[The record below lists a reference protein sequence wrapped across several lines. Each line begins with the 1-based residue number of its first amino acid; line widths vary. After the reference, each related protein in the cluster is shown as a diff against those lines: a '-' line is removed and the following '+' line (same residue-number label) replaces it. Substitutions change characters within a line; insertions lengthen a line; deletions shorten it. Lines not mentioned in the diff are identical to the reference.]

1 MILLLLSFL
10 LCLRVPGFSQELPSD
25 ADRYYERGQRFYNQG
40 EYKKAEREFKKSLS
54 VLSQSGGNS
63 AQLESEVRGKL
74 QEATLSAASRGQD
87 EQISGQA
94 APETNPKSIPETE
107 KPKLI
112 SEEDTDAPEVPKV
125 LEYVIGPGDVLDISV
140 WQEELDEEVIVRPDG
155 VISFPLVGDL
165 VAAGSTLTRLD
176 LELTERLK
184 EYIKYPEVSVLIKKF
199 GGLKVVI
206 LGEVNFPA
214 AYSLPGRPT
223 VLEAIALA
231 GGFTDDAVLSS
242 VIVIQGG
249 LREPKGV
256 RVNLNRAIMRADMSQ
271 NLVLN
276 AQDIVYVPKK
286 FIANLNYFISQV
298 ISPISS
304 GAQDT
309 YTLQGLRDQRW

>member
-1 MILLLLSFL
+1 MILLLLSFI
-10 LCLRVPGFSQELPSD
+10 LCLHVPGFSQELPPD

-40 EYKKAEREFKKSLS
+40 EYKKAEQEFKKSLS
-54 VLSQSGGNS
+54 VLSQSGQS
-63 AQLESEVRGKL
+63 TAQLESGVRDKL

-87 EQISGQA
+87 EQISAGA
-94 APETNPKSIPETE
+94 TPETTPE
-107 KPKLI
+107 
-112 SEEDTDAPEVPKV
+112 SENLKVINEEEIDPPNIPKV
-125 LEYVIGPGDVLDISV
+125 LEYVIGSGDVLDISV

-165 VAAGSTLTRLD
+165 VAAGLTLTQLD
-176 LELTERLK
+176 AELTKRLK
-184 EYIKYPEVSVLIKKF
+184 EYIKYPEVSVLIRKF
-199 GGLKVVI
+199 GGIRVVV

-214 AYSLPGRPT
+214 VHSVASRTTL
-223 VLEAIALA
+223 LEAIAKA

-242 VIVIQGG
+242 VIVIHDGIK
-249 LREPKGV
+249 EPKGV
-256 RVNLNRAIMRADMSQ
+256 RVNLNQAILRADLSQ
-271 NLVLN
+271 NLVLSSR
-276 AQDIVYVPKK
+276 DIVYVPKK